1 MFATSLTYFNV
12 VFSIGASVVLIT
24 GSVIATVKW
33 GHKQIVASVKEELTD
48 LNAQVRPNGGSSLR
62 DGLDRIEKETMRQGK
77 ELDRQG
83 KELDDV
89 SKRFE
94 RHIGFHE
101 GQLKA
106 VK

>member
-1 MFATSLTYFNV
+1 MSATALTHWD
-12 VFSIGASVVLIT
+12 VFLSISASVVIVL
-24 GSVIATVKW
+24 GSVFAVVKW
-33 GHKQIVASVKEELTD
+33 GHHQVVRSVKEELG
-48 LNAQVRPNGGSSLR
+48 LVHQQVVSNGGSSLR
-62 DGLDRIEKETMRQGK
+62 DSVDRIEKETMRQGK

-101 GQLKA
+101 GQSKGS
-106 VK
+106 K